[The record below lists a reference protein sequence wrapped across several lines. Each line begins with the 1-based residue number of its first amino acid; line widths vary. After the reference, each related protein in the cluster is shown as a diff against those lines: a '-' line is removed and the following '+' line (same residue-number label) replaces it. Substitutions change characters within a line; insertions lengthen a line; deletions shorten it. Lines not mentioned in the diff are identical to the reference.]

1 MASENVKE
9 FNDLNFDDEVI
20 KANET
25 VLVDFSATWCGPCKM
40 LNPIVEQVAEEMK
53 GSLKVGKV
61 DIDES
66 PMTASKYAIRS
77 VPTLMLF
84 KNGERTATHTGA
96 VPKAALLKFINGG

>member
-9 FNDLNFDDEVI
+9 FNDLNFDEEVI
-20 KANET
+20 KSNDT

-40 LNPIVEQVAEEMK
+40 LNPIVEQVAEELK

-66 PMTASKYAIRS
+66 PVTASKYAIRS

-96 VPKAALLKFINGG
+96 VPKATLLKFINGG